1 MIGATITKLRKQR
14 KLTQA
19 KFAEAIH
26 VTQAAVSQWETG
38 KTNPDFQQMFIL
50 ADFFGVS
57 IEELSSGN
65 LFTSKAGKSVT
76 REGPID
82 IVRFTDTKT
91 EDREEKLA
99 ALYKALQKM
108 TDEKLDK
115 VRSIIELVE

>member
-50 ADFFGVS
+50 ADFFGVPV
-57 IEELSSGN
+57 EALSSGEYPSAQ
-65 LFTSKAGKSVT
+65 TEKAPTPNDMRAEAKRLLES
-76 REGPID
+76 
-82 IVRFTDTKT
+82 
-91 EDREEKLA
+91 
-99 ALYKALQKM
+99 M
-108 TDEKLDK
+108 TDEEYERALAMLKLLQGQK
-115 VRSIIELVE
+115 

>member
-65 LFTSKAGKSVT
+65 LSTSKAGKSVT